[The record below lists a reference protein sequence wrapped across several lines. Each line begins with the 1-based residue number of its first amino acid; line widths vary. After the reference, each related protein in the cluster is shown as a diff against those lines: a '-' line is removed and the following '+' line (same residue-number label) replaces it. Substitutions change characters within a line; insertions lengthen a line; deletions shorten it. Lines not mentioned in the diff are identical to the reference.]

1 MAAGDRPRSSGVL
14 SALAATTRAA
24 QGTTGLGFAAVG
36 PSHRSGTVIVRADRP
51 GVDRPGVDRDSVP
64 VAASPARNPGRAD
77 TARGSVEVQTGDMA
91 ASTGAGRAPVTPN
104 GLPPVV
110 AAHTR

>member
-24 QGTTGLGFAAVG
+24 QGTTGLGLAAVG
-36 PSHRSGTVIVRADRP
+36 PSHRSGTVIVRA
-51 GVDRPGVDRDSVP
+51 DRPGVDRDSVP